1 MGLKTELVILG
12 AGPAGYE
19 AAIHAAQCGMQV
31 ALIEK
36 DQVGGTCL
44 NRGCIPTK
52 SLLYQAHQ
60 LRIAAQYAKIEID
73 GEALRLQKEDT
84 VGKLQKG
91 IAQLIK
97 GNSIQFL
104 HGEAKITGP
113 QTVSVND
120 EIIEAE
126 HILIATGSRTSV
138 PPIPGIELAMT
149 SDQVLQWDRPLPQQA
164 VIIGA
169 GVIGL
174 EFADLLLDLGVGVT
188 LLEAAPRPLIQADR
202 EIAQNLQMILKRR
215 GAQLHCGITITQI
228 HENAVDYVEK
238 EKPMRAEGEWII
250 AATGRKPV
258 LCDCAPALAQ
268 ERGRLIT
275 DACGRTSVPTIYAAG
290 DVTSRIQLAHL
301 ASAQAINAVDTML
314 GRTPQFDLNCVPSC
328 LYTHP
333 EAAWVGLSE
342 EEAQAQGLSV
352 IVGKTSTLSNSK
364 SMIEQAPRGFV
375 KLIADAVTR
384 QLVGGVI
391 AGAHASDWIGTVAQ
405 AVSQHLTIDDCQR
418 VIMAHPTW
426 SEALHEALMDFDQH
440 AIHTLYKRTK

>member
-31 ALIEK
+31 VLIEK

-149 SDQVLQWDRPLPQQA
+149 SDQVLQWDVR
-164 VIIGA
+164 
-169 GVIGL
+169 
-174 EFADLLLDLGVGVT
+174 
-188 LLEAAPRPLIQADR
+188 
-202 EIAQNLQMILKRR
+202 
-215 GAQLHCGITITQI
+215 C
-228 HENAVDYVEK
+228 
-238 EKPMRAEGEWII
+238 
-250 AATGRKPV
+250 
-258 LCDCAPALAQ
+258 
-268 ERGRLIT
+268 
-275 DACGRTSVPTIYAAG
+275 AAG
-290 DVTSRIQLAHL
+290 CDYRGLA
-301 ASAQAINAVDTML
+301 
-314 GRTPQFDLNCVPSC
+314 
-328 LYTHP
+328 
-333 EAAWVGLSE
+333 
-342 EEAQAQGLSV
+342 
-352 IVGKTSTLSNSK
+352 
-364 SMIEQAPRGFV
+364 
-375 KLIADAVTR
+375 
-384 QLVGGVI
+384 
-391 AGAHASDWIGTVAQ
+391 
-405 AVSQHLTIDDCQR
+405 
-418 VIMAHPTW
+418 
-426 SEALHEALMDFDQH
+426 
-440 AIHTLYKRTK
+440 

>member
-1 MGLKTELVILG
+1 MVIKTELVILG

-31 ALIEK
+31 VLIEK

-60 LRIAAQYAKIEID
+60 LHTAAQYAAID
-73 GEALRLQKEDT
+73 FDSDQLRKQKEET
-84 VGKLQKG
+84 VAKLQKG

-97 GNSIQFL
+97 GNQIQYIT
-104 HGEAKITGP
+104 GEARIIDA
-113 QTVSVND
+113 QTVCVND
-120 EIIEAE
+120 ETIEAE
-126 HILIATGSRTSV
+126 HILIATGSKASV
-138 PPIPGIELAMT
+138 PPIPGIEHAMT
-149 SDQVLQWDRPLPQQA
+149 SDQVLAWDRPLPKQA

-174 EFADLLLDLGVGVT
+174 EFADLLLDLGVAVT

-215 GAQLHCGITITQI
+215 GAQIHCGVSITQI
-228 HENAVDYVEK
+228 RASEVDYLEK
-238 EKPMRAEGEWII
+238 EKPQTAQGEWII

-258 LCDCAPALAQ
+258 LCDCDLELLQ
-268 ERGRLIT
+268 ERGRLVT
-275 DACGRTSVPTIYAAG
+275 DACGKTSIPTIYAAG

-301 ASAQAINAVDTML
+301 ASAQAINAVDAML
-314 GRTPQFDLNCVPSC
+314 GRKPQFDLTCIPSC

-342 EEAQAQGLSV
+342 EEAQAQGREIL
-352 IVGKTSTLSNSK
+352 IGKTSTLGNAK

-375 KLIADAVTR
+375 KLIADAATR
-384 QLVGGVI
+384 QILGGIIV
-391 AGAHASDWIGTVAQ
+391 GAHASDWIGTIAQ
-405 AVSQHLTIDDCQR
+405 AVSLHLTVDDCQR
-418 VIMAHPTW
+418 VIVAHPTW
-426 SEALHEALMDFDQH
+426 SEALHEALMDVDQH
-440 AIHTLYKRTK
+440 AIHTLYSRLR

>member
-138 PPIPGIELAMT
+138 PPIPGI
-149 SDQVLQWDRPLPQQA
+149 
-164 VIIGA
+164 
-169 GVIGL
+169 
-174 EFADLLLDLGVGVT
+174 
-188 LLEAAPRPLIQADR
+188 
-202 EIAQNLQMILKRR
+202 
-215 GAQLHCGITITQI
+215 
-228 HENAVDYVEK
+228 
-238 EKPMRAEGEWII
+238 
-250 AATGRKPV
+250 
-258 LCDCAPALAQ
+258 
-268 ERGRLIT
+268 
-275 DACGRTSVPTIYAAG
+275 
-290 DVTSRIQLAHL
+290 
-301 ASAQAINAVDTML
+301 
-314 GRTPQFDLNCVPSC
+314 
-328 LYTHP
+328 
-333 EAAWVGLSE
+333 
-342 EEAQAQGLSV
+342 
-352 IVGKTSTLSNSK
+352 
-364 SMIEQAPRGFV
+364 
-375 KLIADAVTR
+375 
-384 QLVGGVI
+384 
-391 AGAHASDWIGTVAQ
+391 
-405 AVSQHLTIDDCQR
+405 
-418 VIMAHPTW
+418 
-426 SEALHEALMDFDQH
+426 
-440 AIHTLYKRTK
+440 